1 MRFGA
6 HEFLNTLWL
15 LIPLALFLRWAWK
28 KRIHA
33 MEQFGNPDLISRLVE
48 GVSRKKQKAKLW
60 MIFFVFLFSLVALS
74 RPLWGQ
80 KEQTV
85 VSRGNDIIIALDVSR
100 SMLAEDIKPNRLA
113 KAKHEIAAL
122 FDKLKGHRIGLVI
135 FSGEAFVQCPLT
147 LDYAAAKILLSEVD
161 VGSIPVAGTA
171 VSAAIRKCVE
181 SFPPGE
187 RESRVVILITDGED
201 TIEDPKQAAEKAAE
215 EGVMIYAIGIG
226 DPLGVPIPVR
236 DKSGGIKDYVKDKEG
251 NVVTSKLDEDTLRSI
266 CLTTSGAYFRV
277 RADSLQ
283 LDDIYQHMEQR
294 RQERLLKTQFITQF
308 EERFQYFLF
317 PALLLLLIEMLIT
330 DRKKAPKRTV
340 GGYRHV
346 EFQQAEKTAES
357 NAAQN

>member
-15 LIPLALFLRWAWK
+15 LIPLGLFLRWAWK
-28 KRIHA
+28 QRLRA
-33 MEQFGNPDLISRLVE
+33 MERFGNIELIGRLME
-48 GVSRKKQKAKLW
+48 GVSRSKQRARLFL
-60 MIFFVFLFSLVALS
+60 IFFVFLLSLLALS

-100 SMLAEDIKPNRLA
+100 SMLAEDIKPSRLA
-113 KAKHEIAAL
+113 KAKHEISAL
-122 FDKLKGHRIGLVI
+122 FDKLQGHRIGVVI

-161 VGSIPVAGTA
+161 VGSVPTPGTA
-171 VSAAIRKCVE
+171 ISAALRKAVE

-201 TIEDPKQAAEKAAE
+201 TVEDPKQAAEKAAE

-236 DKSGGIKDYVKDKEG
+236 DESGGIKDYVKDKDG
-251 NVVTSKLDEDTLRSI
+251 NVVTSRLDEDILRSI
-266 CLTTSGAYFRV
+266 CLTTGGAYYRV

-294 RQERLLKTQFITQF
+294 RQERLLKTQFITQY
-308 EERFQYFLF
+308 EERFQFFLF
-317 PALLLLLIEMLIT
+317 PALLLLSIEMLMT
-330 DRKKAPKRTV
+330 DRKRAPRRTV

-346 EFQQAEKTAES
+346 EFRTAEEKIKTVS
-357 NAAQN
+357 

>member
-15 LIPLALFLRWAWK
+15 LIPLGLFLRWAWK
-28 KRIHA
+28 QRLRA
-33 MEQFGNPDLISRLVE
+33 LERFGNTELISRLMD

-60 MIFFVFLFSLVALS
+60 LIFFVFFFSLIALS

-122 FDKLKGHRIGLVI
+122 FDKLQGHRIGVVI

-147 LDYAAAKILLSEVD
+147 LDYAAAKILLSEVEI
-161 VGSIPVAGTA
+161 GSVPVPGTA
-171 VSAAIRKCVE
+171 VSAAIRKAVE

-201 TIEDPKQAAEKAAE
+201 TVEDPKQAAELAAK
-215 EGVMIYAIGIG
+215 EGVMVYAIGIG

-236 DKSGGIKDYVKDKEG
+236 DESGGIKEYIKDRDG
-251 NVVTSKLDEDTLRSI
+251 NVVTSKLDENTLRSV
-266 CLTTSGAYFRV
+266 CLTTGGAYYRV

-294 RQERLLKTQFITQF
+294 RQERLLKTQFVTQF

-317 PALLLLLIEMLIT
+317 PALALLLFEMLMT
-330 DRKKAPKRTV
+330 DRKRALKRTI
-340 GGYRHV
+340 GGFRHV
-346 EFQQAEKTAES
+346 EFQSPETHPKTDG
-357 NAAQN
+357 